1 MYINNDKVN
10 SVLAEAN
17 VEVNDFFYSIS
28 GGQCL
33 P

>member
-1 MYINNDKVN
+1 MSINDEKVN
-10 SVLAEAN
+10 SLLAEAN